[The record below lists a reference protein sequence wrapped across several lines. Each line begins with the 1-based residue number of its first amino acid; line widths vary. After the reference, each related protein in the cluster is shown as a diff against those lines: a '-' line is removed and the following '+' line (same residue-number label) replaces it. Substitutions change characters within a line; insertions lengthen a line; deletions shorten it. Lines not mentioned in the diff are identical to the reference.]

1 MLKIIVHC
9 TNNDTVRFSC
19 FSDKSEKLINAF
31 NQYLYGHVK
40 NLGSLKKL
48 GDAEI
53 KEMFALVKN
62 RYFGGKPISVEN
74 LTEFSELLSLI
85 NFGIPAMLLL
95 EDRVKRTTA
104 PSYFCVFSYVGSE
117 KTPTDLLVTRQIS
130 GNFNF

>member
-1 MLKIIVHC
+1 M
-9 TNNDTVRFSC
+9 RFSC
-19 FSDKSEKLINAF
+19 FSDKSEKIISAF
-31 NQYLYGHVK
+31 NQHLYGHVK

-53 KEMFALVKN
+53 KKLFVLVKN
-62 RYFGGKPISVEN
+62 QYFGGKPIGVEN

-85 NFGIPAMLLL
+85 NFGIPAILLL
-95 EDRVKRTTA
+95 EDRVKRTTT
-104 PSYFCVFSYVGSE
+104 PSYLCVFSYVGNE